1 MKRKRLIWL
10 LAGAIAFCSTS
21 MMQTSCTKAED
32 NPVMPEEGTSGMV
45 GGNEFTPT
53 QLIMTYI
60 YVAPGVDPDVKQAI
74 DWASKGAIDQL
85 SETLSIPVYV
95 VNKLTDLS
103 DEQMDDI
110 MYSGETVLLMNPVE
124 SEIKAYLET
133 HDYITLDPEITD
145 STWILGF
152 NNNTKILIDK
162 LSQTGD
168 PVADNANRNEKAYV
182 ALSGVF
188 TAFAERYEGYTGA
201 FGGDDKEDGE
211 PVCIVPLCACKLIF
225 CPRAL
230 RHHMGR
236 EVLS

>member
-32 NPVMPEEGTSGMV
+32 NPVMPEEGTSGWV

-53 QLIMTYI
+53 QLIPTNI

-74 DWASKGAIDQL
+74 DWASKGVVDQL

-133 HDYITLDPEITD
+133 TSLSIQKLPTLPGFWD
-145 STWILGF
+145 STITQRF
-152 NNNTKILIDK
+152 SSTN
-162 LSQTGD
+162 
-168 PVADNANRNEKAYV
+168 
-182 ALSGVF
+182 
-188 TAFAERYEGYTGA
+188 
-201 FGGDDKEDGE
+201 
-211 PVCIVPLCACKLIF
+211 
-225 CPRAL
+225 
-230 RHHMGR
+230 
-236 EVLS
+236 